1 MVERCTHHITKKR
14 YEQNII
20 IAKWLIRIKQNKR
33 RGLKKIIKNAIM
45 KA

>member
-1 MVERCTHHITKKR
+1 MVERYITKKR
-14 YEQNII
+14 YEQNTI

-33 RGLKKIIKNAIM
+33 RGLKKIIKDAMM